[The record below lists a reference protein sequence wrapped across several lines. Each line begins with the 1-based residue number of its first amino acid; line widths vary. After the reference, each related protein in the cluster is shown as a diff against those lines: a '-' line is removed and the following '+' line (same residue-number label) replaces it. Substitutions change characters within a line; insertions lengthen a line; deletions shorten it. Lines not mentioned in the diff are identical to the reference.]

1 MWLRVRARR
10 KTHFSPASELE
21 PMPIFA
27 YRDLHPTPE
36 AERSYVEWLAGLDRD
51 FTAHTTYE
59 ERSEIVRDT
68 LLTLY
73 GPAPTGLVTLDL
85 LALNLDPRSVTLEAE
100 YYGDM
105 DPDRFYPR
113 KPLIWLW
120 RQFDASPLG
129 GNQWLGERLRQ
140 MLGRHIFAHM
150 GERVRIFQHVE
161 FSFGYNLSIGDDC
174 WIHRHVL
181 LDDRGGITLHHNS
194 SVSDYAN
201 IYSHTHD
208 LHTQSDVTN
217 KATEIGPH
225 ARITYHA
232 TVLAGS
238 RIGADAVL
246 GALGLATREVPDH
259 TVALGI
265 PARVKRIK

>member
-1 MWLRVRARR
+1 
-10 KTHFSPASELE
+10 
-21 PMPIFA
+21 MPIYP
-27 YRDLHPTPE
+27 YRDLHPTPK
-36 AERSYVEWLAGLDRD
+36 AERLYTEWLRSLDEQ
-51 FTAHTTYE
+51 FTLHTTE
-59 ERSEIVRDT
+59 ETRAEIVCET
-68 LLTLY
+68 LLSLY
-73 GPAPTGLVTLDL
+73 RGDPSYL
-85 LALNLDPRSVTLEAE
+85 LAAHLDPRNVTLEAE

-105 DPDRFYPR
+105 DPARYYPR
-113 KPLIWLW
+113 KPLIWFW
-120 RQFDASPLG
+120 KQFDASPLG
-129 GNQWLGERLRQ
+129 ANQWLGERLRQ

-181 LDDRGGITLHHNS
+181 LDDRGGITLHEGT

-208 LHTQSDVTN
+208 LLEQTDVTN
-217 KATEIGPH
+217 RITEIGPR

-238 RIGADAVL
+238 RIGPDAML
-246 GALGLATREVPDH
+246 GALGVATRDVPAN

-265 PARVKRIK
+265 PAKVKREK